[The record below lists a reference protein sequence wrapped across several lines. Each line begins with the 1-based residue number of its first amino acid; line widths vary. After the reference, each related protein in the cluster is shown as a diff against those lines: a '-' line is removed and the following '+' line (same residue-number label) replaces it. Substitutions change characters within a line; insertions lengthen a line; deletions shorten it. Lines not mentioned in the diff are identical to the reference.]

1 MSKEMKRENNKYD
14 EHKDLIA
21 FEKKY
26 NARITDFLENNPET
40 RIVFLNA
47 DFGWGKTTF
56 IKDNLKIKDF
66 NINRYDA
73 NALKFSVVK
82 LVPSADKST
91 LFRNFGSLMF
101 TRIYHVDTICK
112 TYLYNVARSTESE
125 INIFDYISFEDK
137 I

>member
-1 MSKEMKRENNKYD
+1 MFDPSVTIEKVLLLYSMFVAQNGERTVTEMFKNVVGY
-14 EHKDLIA
+14 
-21 FEKKY
+21 
-26 NARITDFLENNPET
+26 
-40 RIVFLNA
+40 
-47 DFGWGKTTF
+47 
-56 IKDNLKIKDF
+56 DNLKIKDF